1 MKKIITYILLIIL
14 TLVIIIS
21 IVLKYTIQK
30 KETIIKEYIFNYN
43 EKIYVKNLLNIES
56 AEVLNTQTLGDNIY
70 TNETKD
76 KNYIIN
82 YKVLDK
88 EPPLIKGSNTITI
101 KKGDNIDLVNKYL
114 CGDNYDKR
122 PNCYIEGEYD
132 INKIGTYDLTYK
144 AEDSSGNI
152 SKKDIK
158 LIVKDKLQ
166 TNQNTTKSK
175 IYLKDIIKKH
185 KTSSTMIGIDVSSWQ
200 GDIDYKKAKQDGVE
214 FVMIRIGYGYNKNNE
229 IIYDSKFKNNILK
242 AKEAGLKIGVYFYSY
257 AKSIEDS
264 VNQANWIINELNGQE
279 LDLPIAFDWENWNS
293 FNSYNISFKDLN
305 DIAYAFIDTINS
317 KGYEGTLYSSAY
329 YLENIWYD
337 FNKTWLAHYTTKT
350 DYSKPYQMWQLSS
363 VGVVNGINGNVDIN
377 ILYLNQ

>member
-21 IVLKYTIQK
+21 IVLKCTIQK

-43 EKIYVKNLLNIES
+43 EKIYIKDLLNIES
-56 AEVLNTQTLGDNIY
+56 TKILNTQTLGNNKY
-70 TNETKD
+70 TIETKD

-242 AKEAGLKIGVYFYSY
+242 AKEAGLKIGIYFYSY

-264 VNQANWIINELNGQE
+264 INQANWIINELNGQE